1 MPDHLYFNSGTE
13 YVFIE
18 PQEGMIMF
26 FPSWLE
32 HDVEPSKSDED
43 RISIAFNVSCD
54 TE

>member
-1 MPDHLYFNSGTE
+1 MRSAKM
-13 YVFIE
+13 E
-18 PQEGMIMF
+18 PEDNKLIL